1 MRAVK
6 GVWLALAAVC
16 LLAVSRAAAA
26 SSHPGRSALGGAVL
40 GVAALG
46 LVNLTAAFTGVSL
59 PFNWFTAFTSVV
71 LGAPGV
77 VGLLVLGMVL

>member
-26 SSHPGRSALGGAVL
+26 SSHPGRAALGGAVL

-77 VGLLVLGMVL
+77 VSLLVLGMVL